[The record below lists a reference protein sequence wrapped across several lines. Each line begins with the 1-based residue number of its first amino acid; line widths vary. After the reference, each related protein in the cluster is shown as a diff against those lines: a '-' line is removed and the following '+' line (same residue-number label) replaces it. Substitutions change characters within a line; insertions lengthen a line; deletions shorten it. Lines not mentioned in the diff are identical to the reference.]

1 MREMMSYIF
10 TSLEH
15 TQYALRNQTRFNKA
29 ILLTAI
35 GLTAAVYFQQKEIK
49 ALRMKVNTLTEPVNT
64 VEE

>member
-15 TQYALRNQTRFNKA
+15 TQYTLRNQTRFNKA
-29 ILLTAI
+29 ILITTI
-35 GLTAAVYFQQKEIK
+35 GLTAVVYFQQKEIK

>member
-15 TQYALRNQTRFNKA
+15 TRYALRNQTRFNKA
-29 ILLTAI
+29 ILLTTI

>member
-29 ILLTAI
+29 ILITTI

-49 ALRMKVNTLTEPVNT
+49 ALHMKVNTLSEPVNT

>member
-29 ILLTAI
+29 ILITTI
-35 GLTAAVYFQQKEIK
+35 GLTAAIYFQQKEIK
-49 ALRMKVNTLTEPVNT
+49 ALRMKVNTLSEPVNT

>member
-10 TSLEH
+10 TSLEQ
-15 TQYALRNQTRFNKA
+15 TVFALRNQMWFNKA
-29 ILLTAI
+29 FLLTTI
-35 GLTAAVYFQQKEIK
+35 GLTAVVYFQQKEIK